1 MIAFNDVVIT
11 CGHLG
16 APLECYSHNIAKEQ
30 GKDFIVTSFHKSI
43 RQFIIVYLG
52 SFISAVGIL
61 GSIICLFIFLR
72 TRLAVPTTHYLLVA
86 SSFVDLVYIVFEAIV
101 HHPSF
106 IVGNRNGT
114 QFGSYVF
121 LGVVRS
127 GINLSQLLRNWIIVC
142 LGFERYLLVCHPVY
156 FRSQWKMKHIHRLMT
171 FGVTLCIIVR
181 IPYILSYIF
190 DIWGPEWCSLSG
202 IATAIHSIADVIFVA
217 VLPVPLLGIL
227 SLIVI
232 AESNRLQ
239 SWRAKM
245 TVNLSANQTKMKNAN
260 RRAHQAIMV
269 VVFCFTLFT
278 GAFLPNGVLRLLQ
291 YSRAGNICKIYFYR
305 QFTAA
310 MVFIG
315 SLLNSSVNFFIY
327 FVYWARFRRVV
338 RDTVKTLFP
347 FLRAFAVAKERRKS
361 TISVVRVSS
370 MFNISVHS
378 TLSKAGSRNG
388 RECSI

>member
-1 MIAFNDVVIT
+1 MIAFDDVVIT

-16 APLECYSHNIAKEQ
+16 APLECHTQSIVKEH
-30 GKDFIVTSFHKSI
+30 GKDFIVTSFQKSI

-61 GSIICLFIFLR
+61 GSIICLLIFFR

-86 SSFVDLVYIVFEAIV
+86 SSLVDLVYIVFEAIV

-106 IVGNRNGT
+106 IAGNRNGT

-127 GINLSQLLRNWIIVC
+127 GINLSQLLRNWIIIC

-156 FRSQWKMKHIHRLMT
+156 FRSQWKMKHIHLLMT
-171 FGVTLCIIVR
+171 FGVALCIIVR

-190 DIWGPEWCSLSG
+190 DIWGPEWCKLSG
-202 IATAIHSIADVIFVA
+202 TTTAIHTIADVIFVA
-217 VLPVPLLGIL
+217 FLPVPLLAVM

-239 SWRAKM
+239 AWRGKM
-245 TVNLSANQTKMKNAN
+245 MVSLSANQAKMKNAN

-291 YSRAGNICKIYFYR
+291 YKGAGNICKIYFYR

-315 SLLNSSVNFFIY
+315 SLLNSSVNFFVY

-338 RDTVKTLFP
+338 GDTMKEFFP
-347 FLRAFAVAKERRKS
+347 FLRAFAAARARRKS
-361 TISVVRVSS
+361 TISFARVSS
-370 MFNISVHS
+370 IFNTSVHS
-378 TLSKAGSRNG
+378 TISKGGSRSG
-388 RECSI
+388 REYPI